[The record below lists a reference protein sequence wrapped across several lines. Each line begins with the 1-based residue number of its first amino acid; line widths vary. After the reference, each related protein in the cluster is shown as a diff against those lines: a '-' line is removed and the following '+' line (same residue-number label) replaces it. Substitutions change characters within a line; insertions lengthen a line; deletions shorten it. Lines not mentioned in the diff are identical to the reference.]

1 MSFLSVAGIIGIA
14 YKSVYTS
21 VRTCS
26 LTYPQL
32 RSEDPELDHETR
44 SGLPSLVLAALGVV
58 YGDIGT
64 SPLYAFREALHATA
78 GSGSHRDNVLGIL
91 SLIVWALTIV
101 VTIKY
106 VSFVLKADNRGEGG
120 TLSLMTLARESL
132 SGRPAWVLVLGVA
145 GASLF
150 LGDAII
156 TPAISVLSAVEG
168 IQVVAPALSNW
179 VVPITLT
186 IIAVLFFVQRFGTGG
201 VASVFGP
208 IMALWFAALG
218 VSGAIHIL
226 DDPAI
231 LGAIN
236 PLHAMR
242 YVASNIRLA
251 VAVLGAVFLA
261 VTGAEA
267 LYVDLGHFGRRPIV
281 TAWFSLVFPCLLLNY
296 FGQGAFVLAN
306 PGMAAHPFF
315 GMHPEW
321 ARIPIVCLATAAT
334 VIASQAVISGAYSL
348 VRQAMHLNL
357 LPRLQILHTSETH
370 SGQIFM
376 PQVNSLLF
384 VFVAALV
391 VFFQNSSGLS
401 AAYGIAV
408 TGEMLI
414 TSVLLFVVMRRV
426 WGWRPASAAAI
437 VVPLFL
443 IDTGF
448 FAANVAKFAD
458 GGWVPVLVSS
468 TIILIMQTW
477 MAGRRLLAAR
487 TKADEIPLAVI
498 IDKLAQKKPPT
509 VPGTAVFLTS
519 DVEGAPTALL
529 HSLKHYKVLHEQNVI
544 LSVVT
549 TTRPFVPD
557 DEKIFLESFNPL
569 FSRLVITFGYME
581 TPNIPRALVLVR
593 KLGLKF
599 DIMSTSFFLSR
610 RTILPSKKG
619 GMPLWQDRLFIAL
632 AQNASNATDYFGLP
646 TGRVVELG
654 LQTVI

>member
-1 MSFLSVAGIIGIA
+1 M
-14 YKSVYTS
+14 
-21 VRTCS
+21 
-26 LTYPQL
+26 
-32 RSEDPELDHETR
+32 RSEDPELGEETR
-44 SGLPSLVLAALGVV
+44 GGLPSLVLAALGVV

-64 SPLYAFREALHATA
+64 SPLYAFREALHATG
-78 GSGSHRDNVLGIL
+78 GSGAHQENVLGIL
-91 SLIVWALTIV
+91 SLIIWALTIV
-101 VTIKY
+101 VTLKY
-106 VSFVLKADNRGEGG
+106 VTFVLKADNRGEGG
-120 TLSLMTLARESL
+120 TLSLMSLARESL
-132 SGRPAWVLVLGVA
+132 RGRPKWVLVLGVT

-168 IQVVAPALSNW
+168 IQVVAPALTNW

-186 IIAVLFFVQRFGTGG
+186 IIAALFFVQRFGTGG
-201 VASVFGP
+201 VAAVFGP
-208 IMALWFAALG
+208 ITALWFVVLG

-226 DDPAI
+226 DDPSV

-236 PLHAMR
+236 PVHAVW
-242 YVASNIRLA
+242 YVANNIASA
-251 VAVLGAVFLA
+251 VAVFGAVFLA

-281 TAWFSLVFPCLLLNY
+281 VAWFALVFPSLLLNY

-306 PGMAAHPFF
+306 PTMAAHPFF
-315 GMHPEW
+315 NMHPEW
-321 ARIPIVCLATAAT
+321 ARIPMVCLATAAT

-348 VRQAMHLNL
+348 VRQAIHLNL

-370 SGQIFM
+370 SGQIYM
-376 PQVNSLLF
+376 PRVNTLLF

-391 VFFQNSSGLS
+391 LFFRSSSGLS

-414 TSVLLFVVMRRV
+414 TSVLLFVVMRRIWSWKLATTLAV
-426 WGWRPASAAAI
+426 IIPIS
-437 VVPLFL
+437 L
-443 IDTGF
+443 IDAGF
-448 FAANVAKFAD
+448 LAANIAKFAD
-458 GGWVPVLVSS
+458 GGWVPVAVAA
-468 TIILIMQTW
+468 TMALIMQTW
-477 MAGRRLLAAR
+477 TAGRRLLISR
-487 TKADEIPLAVI
+487 TKADEIPLATI
-498 IDKLAQKKPPT
+498 IDNLARKKPPT
-509 VPGTAVFLTS
+509 VPGTAIFLTS

-529 HSLKHYKVLHEQNVI
+529 HSLKHYKVLHERNVI

-549 TTRPFVPD
+549 ATTPFVPD
-557 DEKIFLESFNPL
+557 TEKIFLESFNPL
-569 FSRLVITFGYME
+569 FSRIVVTFGYME

-610 RTILPSKKG
+610 RTILPSRKG
-619 GMPLWQDRLFIAL
+619 GLPFWQDRLFIAL
-632 AQNASNATDYFGLP
+632 SRNASNATDYFGLP

-654 LQTVI
+654 LQTTI

>member
-1 MSFLSVAGIIGIA
+1 M
-14 YKSVYTS
+14 
-21 VRTCS
+21 
-26 LTYPQL
+26 
-32 RSEDPELDHETR
+32 RSEDPELGHETR
-44 SGLPSLVLAALGVV
+44 GGLPSLVLAALGVV

-64 SPLYAFREALHATA
+64 SPLYAFREALHATVGGPEA
-78 GSGSHRDNVLGIL
+78 YQENVLGIL

-101 VTIKY
+101 VTLKY
-106 VSFVLKADNRGEGG
+106 VTFVLKADNRGEGG
-120 TLSLMTLARESL
+120 TLSLMSLARESL
-132 SGRPAWVLVLGVA
+132 RGRPKWVLVLGVT

-168 IQVVAPALSNW
+168 IQVVAPALSKW

-186 IIAVLFFVQRFGTGG
+186 IIAALFFVQRFGTAG

-208 IMALWFAALG
+208 ITALWFAVLG

-226 DDPAI
+226 DDPSV

-236 PLHAMR
+236 PVHAVR
-242 YVASNIRLA
+242 YVANNIASA
-251 VAVLGAVFLA
+251 VAVFGAVFLA

-281 TAWFSLVFPCLLLNY
+281 VAWFALVFPSLLLNY

-306 PGMAAHPFF
+306 PEMAAHPFF
-315 GMHPEW
+315 NMHPEW
-321 ARIPIVCLATAAT
+321 ARIPMVCLATAAT

-348 VRQAMHLNL
+348 VRQAIHLNL

-370 SGQIFM
+370 SGQIYM
-376 PQVNSLLF
+376 PRVNTLLF

-391 VFFQNSSGLS
+391 LFFRSSSGLS

-414 TSVLLFVVMRRV
+414 TSVLLFVVMRRIWSWKLV
-426 WGWRPASAAAI
+426 TTLAVIIPIS
-437 VVPLFL
+437 L
-443 IDTGF
+443 IDAGF
-448 FAANVAKFAD
+448 LAANVAKFAD
-458 GGWVPVLVSS
+458 GGWVPVAVAA
-468 TIILIMQTW
+468 TMALIMQTW
-477 MAGRRLLAAR
+477 TAGRRLLISR
-487 TKADEIPLAVI
+487 TKADEIPLATI
-498 IDKLAQKKPPT
+498 IDNLARKKPPT
-509 VPGTAVFLTS
+509 VPGTAIFLTS

-529 HSLKHYKVLHEQNVI
+529 HSLKHYKVLHERNVI

-549 TTRPFVPD
+549 ATTPFVPD
-557 DEKIFLESFNPL
+557 AQKIFLESFNPL
-569 FSRLVITFGYME
+569 FSRIVVTFGYME
-581 TPNIPRALVLVR
+581 TPNIPRALVLAR

-610 RTILPSKKG
+610 RTILPSRKG
-619 GMPLWQDRLFIAL
+619 GLPFWQDRLFIAL
-632 AQNASNATDYFGLP
+632 SRNASNATDYFGLP

-654 LQTVI
+654 LQTTI

>member
-1 MSFLSVAGIIGIA
+1 M
-14 YKSVYTS
+14 
-21 VRTCS
+21 
-26 LTYPQL
+26 
-32 RSEDPELDHETR
+32 RSEDPELGEETR
-44 SGLPSLVLAALGVV
+44 GGLPSLVLAALGVV

-64 SPLYAFREALHATA
+64 SPLYAFREALHATG
-78 GSGSHRDNVLGIL
+78 GSGAHQENVLGIL
-91 SLIVWALTIV
+91 SLIIWALTIV
-101 VTIKY
+101 VTLKY
-106 VSFVLKADNRGEGG
+106 VTFVLKADNRGEGG
-120 TLSLMTLARESL
+120 TLSLMSLARESL
-132 SGRPAWVLVLGVA
+132 RGRPKWVLILGVT

-168 IQVVAPALSNW
+168 IQVVAPALTNW

-186 IIAVLFFVQRFGTGG
+186 IIAALFFVQRFGTGG
-201 VASVFGP
+201 VAAVFGP
-208 IMALWFAALG
+208 ITALWFVVLG

-226 DDPAI
+226 DDPSV

-236 PLHAMR
+236 PVHAVW
-242 YVASNIRLA
+242 YVANNIASA
-251 VAVLGAVFLA
+251 VAVFGAVFLA

-281 TAWFSLVFPCLLLNY
+281 VAWFALVFPSLLLNY

-306 PGMAAHPFF
+306 PTMAAHPFF
-315 GMHPEW
+315 NMHPEW
-321 ARIPIVCLATAAT
+321 ARIPMVCLATAAT

-348 VRQAMHLNL
+348 VRQAIHLNL

-370 SGQIFM
+370 SGQIYM
-376 PQVNSLLF
+376 PRVNTLLF

-391 VFFQNSSGLS
+391 LFFRSSSGLS

-414 TSVLLFVVMRRV
+414 TSVLLFVVMRRIWSWKLGTTLAV
-426 WGWRPASAAAI
+426 IIPIS
-437 VVPLFL
+437 L
-443 IDTGF
+443 IDAGF
-448 FAANVAKFAD
+448 LAANIAKFAD
-458 GGWVPVLVSS
+458 GGWVPVAVAA
-468 TIILIMQTW
+468 TMALIMQTW
-477 MAGRRLLAAR
+477 TAGRRLLISR
-487 TKADEIPLAVI
+487 TKADEIPLATI
-498 IDKLAQKKPPT
+498 IDNLARKKPPT
-509 VPGTAVFLTS
+509 VPGTAIFLTS

-529 HSLKHYKVLHEQNVI
+529 HSLKHYKVLHERNVI

-549 TTRPFVPD
+549 ATTPFVPD
-557 DEKIFLESFNPL
+557 TEKIFLESFNPL
-569 FSRLVITFGYME
+569 FSRIVVTFGYME

-610 RTILPSKKG
+610 RTILPSRKG
-619 GMPLWQDRLFIAL
+619 GLPFWQDRLFIAL
-632 AQNASNATDYFGLP
+632 SRNASNATDYFGLP

-654 LQTVI
+654 LQTTI

>member
-1 MSFLSVAGIIGIA
+1 MRVPP
-14 YKSVYTS
+14 
-21 VRTCS
+21 

-32 RSEDPELDHETR
+32 RSEDPELGHETR
-44 SGLPSLVLAALGVV
+44 SGLPALVLAALGVV

-64 SPLYAFREALHATA
+64 SPLYAFREALHASI

-101 VTIKY
+101 VTVKY
-106 VSFVLKADNRGEGG
+106 VTFVLKADNRGEGG
-120 TLSLMTLARESL
+120 TLSLMTLARGSL
-132 SGRPAWVLVLGVA
+132 PGRPIWVLVMGVA

-168 IQVVAPALSNW
+168 IQVVAPTLATW
-179 VVPITLT
+179 IVPITLT

-201 VASVFGP
+201 VAAVFGP
-208 IMALWFAALG
+208 VMALWFVVLG
-218 VSGAIHIL
+218 VTGAIHIV
-226 DDPAI
+226 DDPAV
-231 LGAIN
+231 LWAIN
-236 PLHAMR
+236 PVHALR
-242 YVASNIRLA
+242 YAVSNVGITIT
-251 VAVLGAVFLA
+251 VLGAVFLA

-281 TAWFSLVFPCLLLNY
+281 TAWFALVFPSLLLNY
-296 FGQGAFVLAN
+296 FGQGAFVLQN
-306 PGMAAHPFF
+306 PSMAAHPFF
-315 GMHPEW
+315 GMHPDW
-321 ARIPIVCLATAAT
+321 AKIPMVCLATAAT
-334 VIASQAVISGAYSL
+334 VIASQAVISGAFSL

-376 PQVNSLLF
+376 PQVNFLLF
-384 VFVAALV
+384 IFVVALV
-391 VFFQNSSGLS
+391 LYFRNSSGLS

-408 TGEMLI
+408 TGEMVI
-414 TSVLLFVVMRRV
+414 TSVLLYVVMLRI
-426 WGWRPASAAAI
+426 WNWTPAGAALI
-437 VVPLFL
+437 VAPLFL
-443 IDTGF
+443 IDAGF
-448 FAANVAKFAD
+448 FAANVAKFTD
-458 GGWVPVLVSS
+458 GGWVPVAVACTMGLV
-468 TIILIMQTW
+468 MQTW
-477 MAGRRLLAAR
+477 MSGRRLLAAR
-487 TKADEIPLAVI
+487 TKTDEIPLAGI
-498 IDKLAQKKPPT
+498 IDRLAQKKPPT

-529 HSLKHYKVLHEQNVI
+529 HSLKHYKVLHEHNVI

-549 TTRPFVPD
+549 ATSPFVPD

-569 FSRLVITFGYME
+569 FSRLIITFGFME
-581 TPNIPRALVLVR
+581 TPNIPRALVLAR

-619 GMPLWQDRLFIAL
+619 GTPLWQDRLFITL
-632 AQNASNATDYFGLP
+632 AQNAGNATDYFGLP

-654 LQTVI
+654 LQTTI

>member
-1 MSFLSVAGIIGIA
+1 M
-14 YKSVYTS
+14 TS
-21 VRTCS
+21 T
-26 LTYPQL
+26 QM
-32 RSEDPELDHETR
+32 RSEDPELGEETR
-44 SGLPSLVLAALGVV
+44 GGLPSLVLAALGVV

-64 SPLYAFREALHATA
+64 SPLYAFREALHATG
-78 GSGSHRDNVLGIL
+78 GSGAHQENVLGIL
-91 SLIVWALTIV
+91 SLIIWALTIV
-101 VTIKY
+101 VTLKY
-106 VSFVLKADNRGEGG
+106 VTFVLKADNRGEGG
-120 TLSLMTLARESL
+120 TLSLMSLARESL
-132 SGRPAWVLVLGVA
+132 RGRPKWVLILGVT

-168 IQVVAPALSNW
+168 IQVVAPALTNW

-186 IIAVLFFVQRFGTGG
+186 IIAALFFVQRFGTGG
-201 VASVFGP
+201 VAAVFGP
-208 IMALWFAALG
+208 ITALWFVVLG

-226 DDPAI
+226 DDPSV

-236 PLHAMR
+236 PVHAVW
-242 YVASNIRLA
+242 YVANNIASA
-251 VAVLGAVFLA
+251 VAVFGAVFLA

-281 TAWFSLVFPCLLLNY
+281 VAWFALVFPSLLLNY

-306 PGMAAHPFF
+306 PTMAAHPFF
-315 GMHPEW
+315 NMHPEW
-321 ARIPIVCLATAAT
+321 ARIPMVCLATAAT

-348 VRQAMHLNL
+348 VRQAIHLNL

-370 SGQIFM
+370 SGQIYM
-376 PQVNSLLF
+376 PRVNTLLF

-391 VFFQNSSGLS
+391 LFFRSSSGLS

-414 TSVLLFVVMRRV
+414 TSVLLFVVMRRIWSWKLGTTLAV
-426 WGWRPASAAAI
+426 IIPIS
-437 VVPLFL
+437 L
-443 IDTGF
+443 IDAGF
-448 FAANVAKFAD
+448 LAANIAKFAD
-458 GGWVPVLVSS
+458 GGWVPVAVAA
-468 TIILIMQTW
+468 TMALIMQTW
-477 MAGRRLLAAR
+477 TAGRRLLISR
-487 TKADEIPLAVI
+487 TKADEIPLATI
-498 IDKLAQKKPPT
+498 IDNLARKKPPT
-509 VPGTAVFLTS
+509 VPGTAIFLTS

-529 HSLKHYKVLHEQNVI
+529 HSLKHYKVLHERNVI

-549 TTRPFVPD
+549 ATTPFVPD
-557 DEKIFLESFNPL
+557 TEKIFLESFNPL
-569 FSRLVITFGYME
+569 FSRIVVTFGYME

-610 RTILPSKKG
+610 RTILPSRKG
-619 GMPLWQDRLFIAL
+619 GLPFWQDRLFIAL
-632 AQNASNATDYFGLP
+632 SRNASNATDYFGLP

-654 LQTVI
+654 LQTTI

>member
-1 MSFLSVAGIIGIA
+1 MIS
-14 YKSVYTS
+14 T
-21 VRTCS
+21 
-26 LTYPQL
+26 QM
-32 RSEDPELDHETR
+32 RSEDPELGHETR
-44 SGLPSLVLAALGVV
+44 GGLPSLVLAALGVV

-64 SPLYAFREALHATA
+64 SPLYAFREALHATVGGPEA
-78 GSGSHRDNVLGIL
+78 YQENVLGIL

-101 VTIKY
+101 VTLKY
-106 VSFVLKADNRGEGG
+106 VTFVLKADNRGEGG
-120 TLSLMTLARESL
+120 TLSLMSLARESL
-132 SGRPAWVLVLGVA
+132 RGRPKWVLVLGVT

-168 IQVVAPALSNW
+168 IQVVAPALSKW

-186 IIAVLFFVQRFGTGG
+186 IIAALFFVQRFGTAG

-208 IMALWFAALG
+208 ITALWFAVLG

-226 DDPAI
+226 DDPSV

-236 PLHAMR
+236 PVHAVR
-242 YVASNIRLA
+242 YVANNIASA
-251 VAVLGAVFLA
+251 VAVFGAVFLA

-281 TAWFSLVFPCLLLNY
+281 VAWFALVFPSLLLNY

-306 PGMAAHPFF
+306 PEMAAHPFF
-315 GMHPEW
+315 NMHPEW
-321 ARIPIVCLATAAT
+321 ARIPMVCLATAAT

-348 VRQAMHLNL
+348 VRQAIHLNL

-370 SGQIFM
+370 SGQIYM
-376 PQVNSLLF
+376 PRVNTLLF

-391 VFFQNSSGLS
+391 LFFRSSSGLS

-414 TSVLLFVVMRRV
+414 TSVLLFVVMRRIWSWKLV
-426 WGWRPASAAAI
+426 TTLAVIIPIS
-437 VVPLFL
+437 L
-443 IDTGF
+443 IDAGF
-448 FAANVAKFAD
+448 LAANVAKFAD
-458 GGWVPVLVSS
+458 GGWVPVAVAA
-468 TIILIMQTW
+468 TMALIMQTW
-477 MAGRRLLAAR
+477 TAGRRLLISR
-487 TKADEIPLAVI
+487 TKADEIPLATI
-498 IDKLAQKKPPT
+498 IDNLARKKPPT
-509 VPGTAVFLTS
+509 VPGTAIFLTS

-529 HSLKHYKVLHEQNVI
+529 HSLKHYKVLHERNVI

-549 TTRPFVPD
+549 ATTPFVPD
-557 DEKIFLESFNPL
+557 AQKIFLESFNPL
-569 FSRLVITFGYME
+569 FSRIVVTFGYME
-581 TPNIPRALVLVR
+581 TPNIPRALVLAR

-610 RTILPSKKG
+610 RTILPSRKG
-619 GMPLWQDRLFIAL
+619 GLPFWQDRLFIAL
-632 AQNASNATDYFGLP
+632 SRNASNATDYFGLP

-654 LQTVI
+654 LQTTI

>member
-1 MSFLSVAGIIGIA
+1 M
-14 YKSVYTS
+14 
-21 VRTCS
+21 
-26 LTYPQL
+26 
-32 RSEDPELDHETR
+32 RSEDPELGHETR
-44 SGLPSLVLAALGVV
+44 GGLPSLVLAALGVV

-64 SPLYAFREALHATA
+64 SPLYAFREALHATG
-78 GSGSHRDNVLGIL
+78 GSEARQENVVGIL
-91 SLIVWALTIV
+91 ALIIWALTIV
-101 VTIKY
+101 VTVKY

-120 TLSLMTLARESL
+120 TLSLMSLARESL
-132 SGRPAWVLVLGVA
+132 RGRPKWALVLGVT

-186 IIAVLFFVQRFGTGG
+186 IIAALFFVQRFGTGG

-208 IMALWFAALG
+208 ITALWFAVLG

-226 DDPAI
+226 DDPSV

-236 PLHAMR
+236 PVHAVR
-242 YVASNIRLA
+242 YVANNITSA
-251 VAVLGAVFLA
+251 VAVFGAVFLA

-281 TAWFSLVFPCLLLNY
+281 VAWFALVFPSLLLNY

-306 PGMAAHPFF
+306 PEMAAHPFF
-315 GMHPEW
+315 NMHPEW
-321 ARIPIVCLATAAT
+321 ARIPMVCLATAAT

-348 VRQAMHLNL
+348 VRQAIHLNL

-370 SGQIFM
+370 SGQIYM
-376 PQVNSLLF
+376 PRVNTLLF

-391 VFFQNSSGLS
+391 LFFRSSSRLS

-414 TSVLLFVVMRRV
+414 TSVLLFVVMRRI
-426 WGWRPASAAAI
+426 WNWKLATTLAI
-437 VVPLFL
+437 IIPISL
-443 IDTGF
+443 IDAGF
-448 FAANVAKFAD
+448 LAANIAKFAN
-458 GGWVPVLVSS
+458 GGWVPVAVSA
-468 TIILIMQTW
+468 TMALIMQTW
-477 MAGRRLLAAR
+477 TAGRRLLISR
-487 TKADEIPLAVI
+487 TKADEIPLATI
-498 IDKLAQKKPPT
+498 IDNLARKKPPT
-509 VPGTAVFLTS
+509 VPGTAIFLTS

-529 HSLKHYKVLHEQNVI
+529 HSLKHYKVLHERNVI

-549 TTRPFVPD
+549 ATKPFVPD
-557 DEKIFLESFNPL
+557 TEKIFLESFNPL
-569 FSRLVITFGYME
+569 FSRMVITFGYME
-581 TPNIPRALVLVR
+581 TPNIPRALVLAR

-610 RTILPSKKG
+610 RTILPSRKG
-619 GMPLWQDRLFIAL
+619 GLPFWQDRLFIAL
-632 AQNASNATDYFGLP
+632 SRSASNATDYFGLP

-654 LQTVI
+654 LQTTI

>member
-1 MSFLSVAGIIGIA
+1 MPAPTRTRHL
-14 YKSVYTS
+14 TS
-21 VRTCS
+21 H
-26 LTYPQL
+26 QM
-32 RSEDPELDHETR
+32 RSEDPELGHETR
-44 SGLPSLVLAALGVV
+44 GGLPSLVLAALGVV

-64 SPLYAFREALHATA
+64 SPLYAFREALHATG
-78 GSGSHRDNVLGIL
+78 GSEARQENVVGIL
-91 SLIVWALTIV
+91 ALIIWALTIV
-101 VTIKY
+101 VTVKY

-120 TLSLMTLARESL
+120 TLSLMSLARESL
-132 SGRPAWVLVLGVA
+132 RGRPKWALVLGVT

-186 IIAVLFFVQRFGTGG
+186 IIAALFFVQRFGTGG

-208 IMALWFAALG
+208 ITALWFAVLG

-226 DDPAI
+226 DDPSV

-236 PLHAMR
+236 PVHAVR
-242 YVASNIRLA
+242 YVANNITSA
-251 VAVLGAVFLA
+251 VAVFGAVFLA

-281 TAWFSLVFPCLLLNY
+281 VAWFALVFPSLLLNY

-306 PGMAAHPFF
+306 PEMAAHPFF
-315 GMHPEW
+315 NMHPEW
-321 ARIPIVCLATAAT
+321 ARIPMVCLATAAT

-348 VRQAMHLNL
+348 VRQAIHLNL

-370 SGQIFM
+370 SGQIYM
-376 PQVNSLLF
+376 PRVNTLLF

-391 VFFQNSSGLS
+391 LFFRSSSRLS

-414 TSVLLFVVMRRV
+414 TSVLLFVVMRRI
-426 WGWRPASAAAI
+426 WSWKLATTLAI
-437 VVPLFL
+437 IIPISL
-443 IDTGF
+443 IDAGF
-448 FAANVAKFAD
+448 LAANIAKFAN
-458 GGWVPVLVSS
+458 GGWVPVAVSA
-468 TIILIMQTW
+468 TMALIMQTW
-477 MAGRRLLAAR
+477 TAGRRLLISR
-487 TKADEIPLAVI
+487 TKADEIPLATI
-498 IDKLAQKKPPT
+498 IDNLARKKPPT
-509 VPGTAVFLTS
+509 VPGTAIFLTS

-529 HSLKHYKVLHEQNVI
+529 HSLKHYKVLHERNVI

-549 TTRPFVPD
+549 ATKPFVPD
-557 DEKIFLESFNPL
+557 TEKIFLESFNPL
-569 FSRLVITFGYME
+569 FSRMVITFGYME
-581 TPNIPRALVLVR
+581 TPNIPRALVLAR

-610 RTILPSKKG
+610 RTILPSRKG
-619 GMPLWQDRLFIAL
+619 GLPFWQDRLFIAL
-632 AQNASNATDYFGLP
+632 SRSASNATDYFGLP

-654 LQTVI
+654 LQTTI

>member
-1 MSFLSVAGIIGIA
+1 M
-14 YKSVYTS
+14 TS
-21 VRTCS
+21 T
-26 LTYPQL
+26 QM
-32 RSEDPELDHETR
+32 RSEDPELGEETR
-44 SGLPSLVLAALGVV
+44 GGLPSLVLAALGVV

-64 SPLYAFREALHATA
+64 SPLYAFREALHATG
-78 GSGSHRDNVLGIL
+78 GSGAHQENVLGIL
-91 SLIVWALTIV
+91 SLIIWALTIV
-101 VTIKY
+101 VTLKY
-106 VSFVLKADNRGEGG
+106 VTFVLKADNRGEGG
-120 TLSLMTLARESL
+120 TLSLMSLARESL
-132 SGRPAWVLVLGVA
+132 RGRPKWVLVLGVT

-168 IQVVAPALSNW
+168 IQVVAPALANW

-186 IIAVLFFVQRFGTGG
+186 IIAALFFVQRFGTGG
-201 VASVFGP
+201 VAAVFGP
-208 IMALWFAALG
+208 ITALWFVVLG

-226 DDPAI
+226 DDPSV

-236 PLHAMR
+236 PVHAVW
-242 YVASNIRLA
+242 YVANNIASA
-251 VAVLGAVFLA
+251 VAVFGAVFLA

-281 TAWFSLVFPCLLLNY
+281 VAWFALVFPSLLLNY

-306 PGMAAHPFF
+306 PTMAAHPFF
-315 GMHPEW
+315 NMHPEW
-321 ARIPIVCLATAAT
+321 ARIPMVCLATAAT

-348 VRQAMHLNL
+348 VRQAIHLNL

-370 SGQIFM
+370 SGQIYM
-376 PQVNSLLF
+376 PRVNTLLF

-391 VFFQNSSGLS
+391 LFFRSSSGLS

-414 TSVLLFVVMRRV
+414 TSVLLFVVMRRIWSWKLATTLAV
-426 WGWRPASAAAI
+426 IIPIS
-437 VVPLFL
+437 L
-443 IDTGF
+443 IDAGF
-448 FAANVAKFAD
+448 LAANIAKFAD
-458 GGWVPVLVSS
+458 GGWVPVAVAA
-468 TIILIMQTW
+468 TMALIMQTW
-477 MAGRRLLAAR
+477 TAGRRLLISR
-487 TKADEIPLAVI
+487 TKADEIPLATI
-498 IDKLAQKKPPT
+498 IDNLARKKPPT
-509 VPGTAVFLTS
+509 VPGTAIFLTS

-529 HSLKHYKVLHEQNVI
+529 HSLKHYKVLHERNVI

-549 TTRPFVPD
+549 ATTPFVPD
-557 DEKIFLESFNPL
+557 TEKIFLESFNPL
-569 FSRLVITFGYME
+569 FSRIVVTFGYME

-610 RTILPSKKG
+610 RTILPSRKG
-619 GMPLWQDRLFIAL
+619 GLPFWQDRLFIAL
-632 AQNASNATDYFGLP
+632 SRNASNATDYFGLP

-654 LQTVI
+654 LQTTI

>member
-1 MSFLSVAGIIGIA
+1 M
-14 YKSVYTS
+14 
-21 VRTCS
+21 
-26 LTYPQL
+26 TYPQL
-32 RSEDPELDHETR
+32 RSEDPELEHETR
-44 SGLPSLVLAALGVV
+44 HGLPSLVLAALGVV

-78 GSGSHRDNVLGIL
+78 GSGSHRDNVLGVL

-106 VSFVLKADNRGEGG
+106 ISFVLKADNRGEGG

-132 SGRPAWVLVLGVA
+132 PGRSAWVLVLGVA

-168 IQVVAPALSNW
+168 IQVVAPALFDW

-208 IMALWFAALG
+208 IMALWFAVLG

-236 PLHAMR
+236 PVHALR
-242 YVASNIRLA
+242 YVASNVGLA

-306 PGMAAHPFF
+306 PEMAAHPFF

-321 ARIPIVCLATAAT
+321 ARMPIVCLATAAT

-391 VFFQNSSGLS
+391 LFFQNSSGLS

-414 TSVLLFVVMRRV
+414 TSILLFVVMRHIWDWKR
-426 WGWRPASAAAI
+426 ASAAAV

-443 IDTGF
+443 IDAGF

-458 GGWVPVLVSS
+458 GGWVPVAVAS
-468 TIILIMQTW
+468 TMALIMRTW

-487 TKADEIPLAVI
+487 TKADEIPLAAI
-498 IDKLAQKKPPT
+498 IDKLAKKKPPT

-519 DVEGAPTALL
+519 DIEGAPTALL
-529 HSLKHYKVLHEQNVI
+529 HSLKHYKVLHEHNVI

-549 TTRPFVPD
+549 ATAPFVPD

-581 TPNIPRALVLVR
+581 TPNIPRALVLAR
-593 KLGLKF
+593 KLGMKF

-619 GMPLWQDRLFIAL
+619 GMPFWQDRLFIAL
-632 AQNASNATDYFGLP
+632 SQNASNATDYFGLP

>member
-1 MSFLSVAGIIGIA
+1 
-14 YKSVYTS
+14 
-21 VRTCS
+21 
-26 LTYPQL
+26 LTYRQL
-32 RSEDPELDHETR
+32 RNEDPELEHESRT
-44 SGLPSLVLAALGVV
+44 GLPSLVIAALGVV

-64 SPLYAFREALHATA
+64 SPLYAFREALHATGRLGDSSA
-78 GSGSHRDNVLGIL
+78 DVLGVL
-91 SLIVWALTIV
+91 SLIVWALTII
-101 VTIKY
+101 VTLKY
-106 VSFVLKADNRGEGG
+106 VCFVLKADNRGEGG
-120 TLSLMTLARESL
+120 TLSLMSLARESL
-132 SGRPAWVLVLGVA
+132 ADRPKWVLVVGVA

-168 IQVVAPALSNW
+168 IQVVAPALSDW

-208 IMALWFAALG
+208 ITALWFVVLG
-218 VSGAIHIL
+218 ISGAIHIL
-226 DDPAI
+226 DDLSV

-236 PLHAMR
+236 PLHAIR
-242 YVASNIRLA
+242 YIENNLGST

-281 TAWFSLVFPCLLLNY
+281 VAWFVLVFPSLLLNY

-306 PGMAAHPFF
+306 PDMAGHPFF
-315 GMHPEW
+315 SMHPEW
-321 ARIPIVCLATAAT
+321 ARLPIVCLATAAT

-357 LPRLQILHTSETH
+357 LPRLEIRHTSETH

-391 VFFQNSSGLS
+391 VFFKSSSGLS

-414 TSVLLFVVMRRV
+414 TSVLLFVVMRRAWKWALPSTLAV
-426 WGWRPASAAAI
+426 I
-437 VVPLFL
+437 IPLAVIDSGFL
-443 IDTGF
+443 
-448 FAANVAKFAD
+448 AANVAKFAD
-458 GGWVPVLVSS
+458 GGWVPVAVAVTMGL
-468 TIILIMQTW
+468 LMQTW
-477 MAGRRLLAAR
+477 MAGRRLLASR
-487 TKADEIPLAVI
+487 TRADEVPLASI
-498 IDKLAQKKPPT
+498 IDSLNRRKPPT
-509 VPGTAVFLTS
+509 VPGTAIFLTS
-519 DVEGAPTALL
+519 DIEGAPTALL
-529 HSLKHYKVLHEQNVI
+529 HSLKHYKVIHEQNVI
-544 LSVVT
+544 LSVLT
-549 TTRPFVPD
+549 AAKPFVPD
-557 DEKIFLESFNPL
+557 DEKVTLESFNPL

-581 TPNIPRALVLVR
+581 TPNIPSALVLAR
-593 KLGLKF
+593 NLGLTF

-610 RTILPSKKG
+610 RTILPSRKG

-632 AQNASNATDYFGLP
+632 SRNAGNATDYFSLP

>member
-1 MSFLSVAGIIGIA
+1 M
-14 YKSVYTS
+14 TS
-21 VRTCS
+21 T
-26 LTYPQL
+26 QM
-32 RSEDPELDHETR
+32 RSEDPELGEETR
-44 SGLPSLVLAALGVV
+44 GGLPSLVLAALGVV

-64 SPLYAFREALHATA
+64 SPLYAFREALHATG
-78 GSGSHRDNVLGIL
+78 GSGAHQENVLGIL
-91 SLIVWALTIV
+91 SLIIWALTIV
-101 VTIKY
+101 VTLKY
-106 VSFVLKADNRGEGG
+106 VTFVLKADNRGEGG
-120 TLSLMTLARESL
+120 TLSLMSLARESL
-132 SGRPAWVLVLGVA
+132 RGRPKWVLVLGVT

-168 IQVVAPALSNW
+168 IQVVAPALTNW

-186 IIAVLFFVQRFGTGG
+186 IITALFFVQRFGTGG
-201 VASVFGP
+201 VAAVFGP
-208 IMALWFAALG
+208 ITAMWFVVLG

-226 DDPAI
+226 DDPSV

-236 PLHAMR
+236 PVHAVW
-242 YVASNIRLA
+242 YVANNIASA
-251 VAVLGAVFLA
+251 VAVFGAVFLA

-281 TAWFSLVFPCLLLNY
+281 VAWFALVFPSLLLNY

-306 PGMAAHPFF
+306 PTMAAHPFF
-315 GMHPEW
+315 NMHPEW
-321 ARIPIVCLATAAT
+321 ARIPMVCLATAAT

-348 VRQAMHLNL
+348 VRQAIHLNL

-370 SGQIFM
+370 SGQIYM
-376 PQVNSLLF
+376 PRVNTLLF

-391 VFFQNSSGLS
+391 LFFRSSSGLS

-414 TSVLLFVVMRRV
+414 TSVLLFVVMRRIWSWKLATTLAV
-426 WGWRPASAAAI
+426 IIPIS
-437 VVPLFL
+437 L
-443 IDTGF
+443 IDAGF
-448 FAANVAKFAD
+448 LAANIAKFAD
-458 GGWVPVLVSS
+458 GGWVPVAVAA
-468 TIILIMQTW
+468 TMALIMQTW
-477 MAGRRLLAAR
+477 TAGRRLLISR
-487 TKADEIPLAVI
+487 TKADEIPLATI
-498 IDKLAQKKPPT
+498 IDNLARKKPPT
-509 VPGTAVFLTS
+509 VPGTAIFLTS

-529 HSLKHYKVLHEQNVI
+529 HSLKHYKVLHERNVI

-549 TTRPFVPD
+549 ATTPFVPD
-557 DEKIFLESFNPL
+557 TEKIFLESFNPL
-569 FSRLVITFGYME
+569 FSRIVVTFGYME

-610 RTILPSKKG
+610 RTILPSRKG
-619 GMPLWQDRLFIAL
+619 GLPFWQDRLFIAL
-632 AQNASNATDYFGLP
+632 SRNASNATDYFGLP

-654 LQTVI
+654 LQTTI

>member
-1 MSFLSVAGIIGIA
+1 M
-14 YKSVYTS
+14 
-21 VRTCS
+21 
-26 LTYPQL
+26 
-32 RSEDPELDHETR
+32 RSEDPELGEETR
-44 SGLPSLVLAALGVV
+44 GGLPSLVLAALGVV

-64 SPLYAFREALHATA
+64 SPLYAFREALHATG
-78 GSGSHRDNVLGIL
+78 GSGAHQENVLGIL
-91 SLIVWALTIV
+91 SLIIWALTIV
-101 VTIKY
+101 VTLKY
-106 VSFVLKADNRGEGG
+106 VTFVLKADNRGEGG
-120 TLSLMTLARESL
+120 TLSLMSLARESL
-132 SGRPAWVLVLGVA
+132 RGRPKWVLVLGVT

-168 IQVVAPALSNW
+168 IQVVAPALTNW

-186 IIAVLFFVQRFGTGG
+186 IITALFFVQRFGTGG
-201 VASVFGP
+201 VAAVFGP
-208 IMALWFAALG
+208 ITAMWFVVLG

-226 DDPAI
+226 DDPSV

-236 PLHAMR
+236 PVHAVW
-242 YVASNIRLA
+242 YVANNIASA
-251 VAVLGAVFLA
+251 VAVFGAVFLA

-281 TAWFSLVFPCLLLNY
+281 VAWFALVFPSLLLNY

-306 PGMAAHPFF
+306 PTMAAHPFF
-315 GMHPEW
+315 NMHPEW
-321 ARIPIVCLATAAT
+321 ARIPMVCLATAAT

-348 VRQAMHLNL
+348 VRQAIHLNL

-370 SGQIFM
+370 SGQIYM
-376 PQVNSLLF
+376 PRVNTLLF

-391 VFFQNSSGLS
+391 LFFRSSSGLS

-414 TSVLLFVVMRRV
+414 TSVLLFVVMRRIWSWKLATTLAV
-426 WGWRPASAAAI
+426 IIPIS
-437 VVPLFL
+437 L
-443 IDTGF
+443 IDAGF
-448 FAANVAKFAD
+448 LAANIAKFAD
-458 GGWVPVLVSS
+458 GGWVPVAVAA
-468 TIILIMQTW
+468 TMALIMQTW
-477 MAGRRLLAAR
+477 TAGRRLLISR
-487 TKADEIPLAVI
+487 TKADEIPLATI
-498 IDKLAQKKPPT
+498 IDNLARKKPPT
-509 VPGTAVFLTS
+509 VPGTAIFLTS

-529 HSLKHYKVLHEQNVI
+529 HSLKHYKVLHERNVI

-549 TTRPFVPD
+549 ATTPFVPD
-557 DEKIFLESFNPL
+557 TEKIFLESFNPL
-569 FSRLVITFGYME
+569 FSRIVVTFGYME

-610 RTILPSKKG
+610 RTILPSRKG
-619 GMPLWQDRLFIAL
+619 GLPFWQDRLFIAL
-632 AQNASNATDYFGLP
+632 SRNASNATDYFGLP

-654 LQTVI
+654 LQTTI

>member
-1 MSFLSVAGIIGIA
+1 M
-14 YKSVYTS
+14 
-21 VRTCS
+21 
-26 LTYPQL
+26 
-32 RSEDPELDHETR
+32 RSEDPELGEETKG
-44 SGLPSLVLAALGVV
+44 GLPSLVLAALGVV

-64 SPLYAFREALHATA
+64 SPLYAFREALHATG
-78 GSGSHRDNVLGIL
+78 GSGAHQENVLGIL
-91 SLIVWALTIV
+91 SLIIWALTIV
-101 VTIKY
+101 VTLKY
-106 VSFVLKADNRGEGG
+106 VTFVLKADNRGEGG
-120 TLSLMTLARESL
+120 TLSLMSLARESL
-132 SGRPAWVLVLGVA
+132 RGRPKWVLVLGVT

-168 IQVVAPALSNW
+168 IQVVAPALANW

-186 IIAVLFFVQRFGTGG
+186 IIAALFFVQRFGTGG
-201 VASVFGP
+201 VAAVFGP
-208 IMALWFAALG
+208 ITALWFVVLG

-226 DDPAI
+226 DDPSV

-236 PLHAMR
+236 PVHAVW
-242 YVASNIRLA
+242 YVANNIASA
-251 VAVLGAVFLA
+251 VAVFGAVFLA

-281 TAWFSLVFPCLLLNY
+281 VAWFALVFPSLLLNY

-306 PGMAAHPFF
+306 PTMAAHPFF
-315 GMHPEW
+315 NMHPEW
-321 ARIPIVCLATAAT
+321 ARIPMVCLATAAT

-348 VRQAMHLNL
+348 VRQAIHLNL

-370 SGQIFM
+370 SGQIYM
-376 PQVNSLLF
+376 PRVNTLLF

-391 VFFQNSSGLS
+391 LFFRSSSGLS

-414 TSVLLFVVMRRV
+414 TSVLLFVVMRRIWSWKLATTLAV
-426 WGWRPASAAAI
+426 IIPIS
-437 VVPLFL
+437 L
-443 IDTGF
+443 IDAGF
-448 FAANVAKFAD
+448 LAANIAKFAD
-458 GGWVPVLVSS
+458 GGWVPVAVAA
-468 TIILIMQTW
+468 TMALIMQTW
-477 MAGRRLLAAR
+477 TAGRRLLISR
-487 TKADEIPLAVI
+487 TKADEIPLATI
-498 IDKLAQKKPPT
+498 IDNLARKKPPT
-509 VPGTAVFLTS
+509 VPGTAIFLTS

-529 HSLKHYKVLHEQNVI
+529 HSLKHYKVLHERNVI

-549 TTRPFVPD
+549 ATTPFVPD
-557 DEKIFLESFNPL
+557 TEKIFLESFNPL
-569 FSRLVITFGYME
+569 FSRIVVTFGYME

-610 RTILPSKKG
+610 RTILPSRKG
-619 GMPLWQDRLFIAL
+619 GLPFWQDRLFIAL
-632 AQNASNATDYFGLP
+632 SRNASNATDYFGLP

-654 LQTVI
+654 LQTTI

>member
-1 MSFLSVAGIIGIA
+1 M
-14 YKSVYTS
+14 TS
-21 VRTCS
+21 T
-26 LTYPQL
+26 QM
-32 RSEDPELDHETR
+32 RSEDPELGHETR
-44 SGLPSLVLAALGVV
+44 GGLPSLVLAALGVV

-64 SPLYAFREALHATA
+64 SPLYAFREALHATG
-78 GSGSHRDNVLGIL
+78 GSGAHQEHVLGIL
-91 SLIVWALTIV
+91 SLIIWALTIV
-101 VTIKY
+101 VTLKY
-106 VSFVLKADNRGEGG
+106 VTFVLKADNRGEGG
-120 TLSLMTLARESL
+120 TLSLMSLARESL
-132 SGRPAWVLVLGVA
+132 RGRPKWVLVLGVT

-186 IIAVLFFVQRFGTGG
+186 IIAALFFVQRFGTGG

-208 IMALWFAALG
+208 ITALWFVVLG
-218 VSGAIHIL
+218 ISGAIHIL
-226 DDPAI
+226 DDPSV

-236 PLHAMR
+236 PVHAVR
-242 YVASNIRLA
+242 YVANNIASA
-251 VAVLGAVFLA
+251 VAVFGAVFLA

-281 TAWFSLVFPCLLLNY
+281 LAWFALVFPSLLLNY

-306 PGMAAHPFF
+306 PEMAAHPFF
-315 GMHPEW
+315 NMHPGW
-321 ARIPIVCLATAAT
+321 ARIPMVCLATAAT

-348 VRQAMHLNL
+348 VRQAIHLNL

-370 SGQIFM
+370 SGQIYM
-376 PQVNSLLF
+376 PRVNTLLF

-391 VFFQNSSGLS
+391 LFFRSSSGLS

-414 TSVLLFVVMRRV
+414 TSVLLLVVMRRIWSWKLV
-426 WGWRPASAAAI
+426 TTLAVIIPIS
-437 VVPLFL
+437 L
-443 IDTGF
+443 IDAGF
-448 FAANVAKFAD
+448 LAANIAKFAD
-458 GGWVPVLVSS
+458 GGWVPVAVAA
-468 TIILIMQTW
+468 TMALIMQTW
-477 MAGRRLLAAR
+477 TAGRRLLISR
-487 TKADEIPLAVI
+487 TKADEIPLATI
-498 IDKLAQKKPPT
+498 IDNLARKKPPT
-509 VPGTAVFLTS
+509 VPGTAIFLTS

-529 HSLKHYKVLHEQNVI
+529 HSLKHYKVLHERNVI

-549 TTRPFVPD
+549 ATTPFVPD
-557 DEKIFLESFNPL
+557 TEKIFLESFNPL
-569 FSRLVITFGYME
+569 FSRIVITFGYME
-581 TPNIPRALVLVR
+581 TPNIPRALVLAR

-610 RTILPSKKG
+610 RTILPSRKG
-619 GMPLWQDRLFIAL
+619 GLPFWQDRLFIAL
-632 AQNASNATDYFGLP
+632 SRNASNATDYFGLP

-654 LQTVI
+654 LQTTI

>member
-1 MSFLSVAGIIGIA
+1 M
-14 YKSVYTS
+14 TS
-21 VRTCS
+21 H
-26 LTYPQL
+26 QM
-32 RSEDPELDHETR
+32 RSEDPELGHETR
-44 SGLPSLVLAALGVV
+44 GGLPSLVLAALGVV

-64 SPLYAFREALHATA
+64 SPLYAFREALHATG
-78 GSGSHRDNVLGIL
+78 GSEARQENVVGIL
-91 SLIVWALTIV
+91 ALIIWALTIV
-101 VTIKY
+101 VTVKY

-120 TLSLMTLARESL
+120 TLSLMSLARESL
-132 SGRPAWVLVLGVA
+132 RGRPKWALVLGVT

-186 IIAVLFFVQRFGTGG
+186 IIAALFFVQRFGTGG

-208 IMALWFAALG
+208 ITALWFAVLG

-226 DDPAI
+226 DDPSV

-236 PLHAMR
+236 PVHAVR
-242 YVASNIRLA
+242 YVANNITSA
-251 VAVLGAVFLA
+251 VAVFGAVFLA

-281 TAWFSLVFPCLLLNY
+281 VAWFALVFPSLLLNY

-306 PGMAAHPFF
+306 PEMAAHPFF
-315 GMHPEW
+315 NMHPEW
-321 ARIPIVCLATAAT
+321 ARIPMVCLATAAT

-348 VRQAMHLNL
+348 VRQAIHLNL

-370 SGQIFM
+370 SGQIYM
-376 PQVNSLLF
+376 PRVNTLLF

-391 VFFQNSSGLS
+391 LFFRSSSRLS

-414 TSVLLFVVMRRV
+414 TSVLLFVVMRRI
-426 WGWRPASAAAI
+426 WNWKLATTLAI
-437 VVPLFL
+437 IIPISL
-443 IDTGF
+443 IDAGF
-448 FAANVAKFAD
+448 LAANIAKFAN
-458 GGWVPVLVSS
+458 GGWVPVAVSA
-468 TIILIMQTW
+468 TMALIMQTW
-477 MAGRRLLAAR
+477 TAGRRLLISR
-487 TKADEIPLAVI
+487 TKADEIPLATI
-498 IDKLAQKKPPT
+498 IDNLARKKPPT
-509 VPGTAVFLTS
+509 VPGTAIFLTS

-529 HSLKHYKVLHEQNVI
+529 HSLKHYKVLHERNVI

-549 TTRPFVPD
+549 ATKPFVPD
-557 DEKIFLESFNPL
+557 TEKIFLESFNPL
-569 FSRLVITFGYME
+569 FSRMVITFGYME
-581 TPNIPRALVLVR
+581 TPNIPRALVLAR

-610 RTILPSKKG
+610 RTILPSRKG
-619 GMPLWQDRLFIAL
+619 GLPFWQDRLFIAL
-632 AQNASNATDYFGLP
+632 SRSASNATDYFGLP

-654 LQTVI
+654 LQTTI

>member
-1 MSFLSVAGIIGIA
+1 M
-14 YKSVYTS
+14 
-21 VRTCS
+21 
-26 LTYPQL
+26 
-32 RSEDPELDHETR
+32 RSEDPELGEETR
-44 SGLPSLVLAALGVV
+44 GGLPSLVLAALGVV

-64 SPLYAFREALHATA
+64 SPLYAFREALHATG
-78 GSGSHRDNVLGIL
+78 GSGAHQENVLGIL
-91 SLIVWALTIV
+91 SLIIWALTIV
-101 VTIKY
+101 VTLKY
-106 VSFVLKADNRGEGG
+106 VTFVLKADNRGEGG
-120 TLSLMTLARESL
+120 TLSLMSLARESL
-132 SGRPAWVLVLGVA
+132 RGRPKWVLVLGVT

-168 IQVVAPALSNW
+168 IQVVAPALANW

-186 IIAVLFFVQRFGTGG
+186 IIAALFFVQRFGTGG
-201 VASVFGP
+201 VAAVFGP
-208 IMALWFAALG
+208 ITALWFVVLG

-226 DDPAI
+226 DDPSV

-236 PLHAMR
+236 PVHAVW
-242 YVASNIRLA
+242 YVANNIASA
-251 VAVLGAVFLA
+251 VAVFGAVFLA

-281 TAWFSLVFPCLLLNY
+281 VAWFALVFPSLLLNY

-306 PGMAAHPFF
+306 PTMAAHPFF
-315 GMHPEW
+315 NMHPEW
-321 ARIPIVCLATAAT
+321 ARIPMVCLATAAT

-348 VRQAMHLNL
+348 VRQAIHLNL

-370 SGQIFM
+370 SGQIYM
-376 PQVNSLLF
+376 PRVNTLLF

-391 VFFQNSSGLS
+391 LFFRSSSGLS

-414 TSVLLFVVMRRV
+414 TSVLLFVVMRRIWSWKLATTLAV
-426 WGWRPASAAAI
+426 IIPIS
-437 VVPLFL
+437 L
-443 IDTGF
+443 IDAGF
-448 FAANVAKFAD
+448 LAANIAKFAD
-458 GGWVPVLVSS
+458 GGWVPVAVAA
-468 TIILIMQTW
+468 TMALIMQTW
-477 MAGRRLLAAR
+477 TAGRRLLISR
-487 TKADEIPLAVI
+487 TKADEIPLATI
-498 IDKLAQKKPPT
+498 IDNLARKKPPT
-509 VPGTAVFLTS
+509 VPGTAIFLTS

-529 HSLKHYKVLHEQNVI
+529 HSLKHYKVLHERNVI

-549 TTRPFVPD
+549 ATTPFVPD
-557 DEKIFLESFNPL
+557 TEKIFLESFNPL
-569 FSRLVITFGYME
+569 FSRIVVTFGYME

-610 RTILPSKKG
+610 RTILPSRKG
-619 GMPLWQDRLFIAL
+619 GLPFWQDRLFIAL
-632 AQNASNATDYFGLP
+632 SRNASNATDYFGLP

-654 LQTVI
+654 LQTTI